1 MNGVQA
7 SLNEGADINYNKVN
21 THIHIKHS
29 FLNDICNKIK
39 CIKHTCSRIAGNFAS
54 LMFCVKGNLKFCEIF
69 CK

>member
-29 FLNDICNKIK
+29 FLNDNATKLNALSI
-39 CIKHTCSRIAGNFAS
+39 HVA
-54 LMFCVKGNLKFCEIF
+54 VYQEILHR
-69 CK
+69 

>member
-29 FLNDICNKIK
+29 FLNDKCNKIK
-39 CIKHTCSRIAGNFAS
+39 CMHSHIPGNFAS
-54 LMFCVKGNLKFCEIF
+54 LMFCVKGNLKFCKIF

>member
-7 SLNEGADINYNKVN
+7 SLNEGADINYKVN

-39 CIKHTCSRIAGNFAS
+39 CMHSHIPGNFS
-54 LMFCVKGNLKFCEIF
+54 LLMLCENF
-69 CK
+69 CKIL